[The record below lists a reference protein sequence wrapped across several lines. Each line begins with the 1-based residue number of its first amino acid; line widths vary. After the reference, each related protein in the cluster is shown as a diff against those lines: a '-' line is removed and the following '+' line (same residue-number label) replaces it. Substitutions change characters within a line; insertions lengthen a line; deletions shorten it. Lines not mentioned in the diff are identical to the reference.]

1 MFLAPDG
8 AEIEIADTAAK
19 FLSRAIPLDRL
30 HGASALPALSAS
42 LRTEFA
48 ALGWFGLV
56 LPEADGGSGLSAVEH
71 ALFYREVGRHCGP
84 VDILA
89 QGLAAMVTDDRRLR
103 AALLAG
109 EQCVA
114 LAVADGSGLRL
125 LGSHDAAL
133 ALYVERDGA
142 RLLDLSGIE
151 TRPRPSLDPAT
162 GMRAIVRG
170 TPRTIAV
177 SSDGDVW
184 RLGQLG
190 VAAMQVGVAET
201 ALALIV
207 EYAKVRETFG
217 RKIGTYQA
225 VRHVCADMAL
235 RAEAARCQLWSA
247 AAALKER
254 RSDAQAHLDAAQH
267 LANRAAVMNAD
278 VDIQLHGGIGV
289 TEEHHA
295 HLLLKHSLVLARLFG
310 SKRTLLARLLHAES
324 PADGVGS
331 AGPLPLVAG

>member
-8 AEIEIADTAAK
+8 SEIEIAATAAK

-30 HGASALPALSAS
+30 HGTGASPALSAE
-42 LRTEFA
+42 LRADFA
-48 ALGWFGLV
+48 AMGWFGLV

-71 ALFYREVGRHCGP
+71 ALFFREVGRHCGP

-89 QGLAAMVTDDRRLR
+89 QGLAAMVSDDGRLR
-103 AALLAG
+103 GALLAG
-109 EQCVA
+109 EEGVA
-114 LAVADGSGLRL
+114 LAIRDGRTLRL

-133 ALYVERDGA
+133 ALHVAGGGA
-142 RLLDLSGIE
+142 RLIDVSVVG
-151 TRPRPSLDPAT
+151 TAARPSLDPAT
-162 GMRAIVRG
+162 GMRTVVRG
-170 TPRTIAV
+170 TPRTVAV
-177 SSDGDVW
+177 SSDGGVW
-184 RLGQLG
+184 SFGQLG
-190 VAAMQVGVAET
+190 VAAMQVGVAES

-225 VRHVCADMAL
+225 VRHACADMAL

-254 RSDAQAHLDAAQH
+254 RPDAHVHLDAAKH
-267 LANRAAVMNAD
+267 LANRAAVVNAD
-278 VDIQLHGGIGV
+278 VNIQLHGGIGV

-295 HLLLKHSLVLARLFG
+295 HLLLKHSLLLARLFG
-310 SKRTLLARLLHAES
+310 SERTLLARLLYAEL
-324 PADGVGS
+324 DV
-331 AGPLPLVAG
+331 

>member
-8 AEIEIADTAAK
+8 SEIEIAATAAT

-30 HGASALPALSAS
+30 HGAGASPALSAE
-42 LRTEFA
+42 LRADFA
-48 ALGWFGLV
+48 AMGWFGLV

-71 ALFYREVGRHCGP
+71 ALFFREVGRHCGP

-89 QGLAAMVTDDRRLR
+89 QGLAAMVSDDGRLR
-103 AALLAG
+103 GALLAG
-109 EQCVA
+109 EEGVA
-114 LAVADGSGLRL
+114 LAIRDAQTLRL

-133 ALYVERDGA
+133 ALHVTGNGA
-142 RLLDLSGIE
+142 RLIDVSVVD
-151 TRPRPSLDPAT
+151 TAARPSLDPAT
-162 GMRAIVRG
+162 EMRTIVGG
-170 TPRTIAV
+170 TPPTVAV

-184 RLGQLG
+184 SLAQLG
-190 VAAMQVGVAET
+190 VAAMQVGVAES

-225 VRHVCADMAL
+225 VRHACADMAL
-235 RAEAARCQLWSA
+235 RGEAARCQLWSA
-247 AAALKER
+247 AAAFKER
-254 RSDAQAHLDAAQH
+254 RSDAQAHLDAAKH
-267 LANRAAVMNAD
+267 LANRAAVTNAD

-295 HLLLKHSLVLARLFG
+295 HLLLKHSLLLARLFG
-310 SKRTLLARLLHAES
+310 SERTLLARLLHAEL
-324 PADGVGS
+324 DV
-331 AGPLPLVAG
+331 

>member
-8 AEIEIADTAAK
+8 PEIEIAESAAK
-19 FLSRAIPLDRL
+19 FLSRAMPLERL
-30 HGASALPALSAS
+30 HGRASALTSSQRAEL
-42 LRTEFA
+42 A
-48 ALGWFGLV
+48 AMGWFALV

-71 ALFYREVGRHCGP
+71 ALFHREVGRHCGP

-89 QGLAAMVTDDRRLR
+89 QQLAAMVTDDPEVR
-103 AALLAG
+103 AGARA
-109 EQCVA
+109 VV
-114 LAVADGSGLRL
+114 LAVGEGNTLRL
-125 LGSHDAAL
+125 LGALEATL
-133 ALYVERDGA
+133 ALHVEGDAA
-142 RLLDLSGIE
+142 RLLDVSATE
-151 TRPRPSLDPAT
+151 TGARPSLDPAT
-162 GMRAIVRG
+162 GMRTVVRG
-170 TPRTIAV
+170 DPKTVVT
-177 SSDGDVW
+177 SSNPDVR

-207 EYAKVRETFG
+207 EYAKIRETFG

-225 VRHVCADMAL
+225 VRHPCADMAL

-267 LANRAAVMNAD
+267 LANRAATSNAD
-278 VDIQLHGGIGV
+278 ANIQLHGGIGV

-295 HLLLKHSLVLARLFG
+295 HLLLKHSMVLSRLFG
-310 SKRTLLARLLHAES
+310 SKRAVLARLLHAELE
-324 PADGVGS
+324 V
-331 AGPLPLVAG
+331 

>member
-8 AEIEIADTAAK
+8 SEIEIAATAAK

-30 HGASALPALSAS
+30 HGTGASPALSAE
-42 LRTEFA
+42 LRADFA
-48 ALGWFGLV
+48 AMGWFGLV

-71 ALFYREVGRHCGP
+71 ALFFREVGRHCGP

-89 QGLAAMVTDDRRLR
+89 QGLAAMVSDDGRLR
-103 AALLAG
+103 GALLAG
-109 EQCVA
+109 EEGVA
-114 LAVADGSGLRL
+114 LAIRDGRTLRL

-133 ALYVERDGA
+133 ALHVTGNGA
-142 RLLDLSGIE
+142 RLIDVSVVD
-151 TRPRPSLDPAT
+151 TAARPSLDPAT
-162 GMRAIVRG
+162 EMRMIVGG
-170 TPRTIAV
+170 TPPTIAV

-184 RLGQLG
+184 SLAQLG
-190 VAAMQVGVAET
+190 VAAMQVGVAES

-225 VRHVCADMAL
+225 VRHACADMAL
-235 RAEAARCQLWSA
+235 RGEAARCQLWSA
-247 AAALKER
+247 AAAFKER
-254 RSDAQAHLDAAQH
+254 RSDAQAHLDAAKH
-267 LANRAAVMNAD
+267 LANRAAVTNAD

-295 HLLLKHSLVLARLFG
+295 HLLLKHSLLLARLFG
-310 SKRTLLARLLHAES
+310 SERTLLARLLHAEL
-324 PADGVGS
+324 DV
-331 AGPLPLVAG
+331 

>member
-8 AEIEIADTAAK
+8 SEIEIADTAAK

-30 HGASALPALSAS
+30 HGTDASPMLSPALRA
-42 LRTEFA
+42 EFA
-48 ALGWFGLV
+48 AMGWFGLV

-84 VDILA
+84 VDILL
-89 QGLAAMVTDDRRLR
+89 QGLAAMVSDDGRLR
-103 AALLAG
+103 CALLAG
-109 EQCVA
+109 EQSVA
-114 LAVADGSGLRL
+114 LAVGDEGSLRL

-133 ALYVERDGA
+133 ALHVEGEGA
-142 RLLDLSGIE
+142 RLLDVSMIE
-151 TRPRPSLDPAT
+151 AAARPSLDPAT
-162 GMRAIVRG
+162 GMRTVVHD
-170 TPRTIAV
+170 TPRTVAV

-184 RLGQLG
+184 SFGQLG
-190 VAAMQVGVAET
+190 VAAMQVGVAES

-225 VRHVCADMAL
+225 VRHACADMAL
-235 RAEAARCQLWSA
+235 RAEAARCQLWYA

-254 RSDAQAHLDAAQH
+254 RSDARVHLDAAKH
-267 LANRAAVMNAD
+267 LANRAAVVNTD
-278 VDIQLHGGIGV
+278 VDIQLHGAIGV

-310 SKRTLLARLLHAES
+310 SERTLLARLLHAEL
-324 PADGVGS
+324 DV
-331 AGPLPLVAG
+331 

>member
-8 AEIEIADTAAK
+8 PEIEIADNAAK
-19 FLSRAIPLDRL
+19 LLSRAIPLDRL
-30 HGASALPALSAS
+30 HGAAASPALSAS
-42 LRTEFA
+42 LRAEFA
-48 ALGWFGLV
+48 SLGWFGLV

-89 QGLAAMVTDDRRLR
+89 QGLAAMATDDRRLR
-103 AALLAG
+103 TALLAG

-133 ALYVERDGA
+133 ALHVERDGA
-142 RLLDLSGIE
+142 RLLDVCEIE
-151 TRPRPSLDPAT
+151 TAARPSLDPAT
-162 GMRAIVRG
+162 ATRTIVRG
-170 TPRTIAV
+170 TPRCVAV
-177 SSDGDVW
+177 SSDDDLW
-184 RLGQLG
+184 RLGQLA

-235 RAEAARCQLWSA
+235 RTEAARCQLWSA
-247 AAALKER
+247 AAALKEG
-254 RSDAQAHLDAAQH
+254 RSDAQAHLDAAQY

-278 VDIQLHGGIGV
+278 ANIQLHGGIGV

-295 HLLLKHSLVLARLFG
+295 HLLLKHSLLLCRLFG
-310 SKRTLLARLLHAES
+310 SKRTLLARLLHAE
-324 PADGVGS
+324 
-331 AGPLPLVAG
+331 LEI